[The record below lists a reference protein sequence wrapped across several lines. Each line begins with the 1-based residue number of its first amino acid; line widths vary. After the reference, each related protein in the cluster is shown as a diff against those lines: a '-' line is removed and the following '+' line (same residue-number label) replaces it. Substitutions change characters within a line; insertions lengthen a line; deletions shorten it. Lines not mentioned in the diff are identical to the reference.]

1 MEKYV
6 SYRYTYISV
15 IDCSTID
22 NTDSKLTLI
31 PGCDGETFVNGE
43 LAKDRTVLQHGDRVV
58 IGRDH
63 YFRVSNP
70 FESNTTAADQLADY
84 EFSHQEILRIQGEK

>member
-1 MEKYV
+1 MYV
-6 SYRYTYISV
+6 SCKYAYISV
-15 IDCSTID
+15 IDCSTIE

-43 LAKDRTVLQHGDRVV
+43 LAKERTGLQHGDRVV

-70 FESNTTAADQLADY
+70 SESSTTAAEQLADY
-84 EFSHQEILRIQGEK
+84 EFARQEILRIQKEK